1 MKYLQSFNER
11 LGLNLDIDK
20 QVEKFYKEIV
30 NSQEKEFNFV
40 YENDKG
46 RFPFKVIIGG
56 GLKGSNW
63 GTYNFNIESGSKTI
77 KIKSRGD
84 YATLL
89 HEVKHLDYSTR
100 NKEYWRDIFKW
111 GELKL
116 SKIGSYDPLNS
127 ITNVFYL
134 YNDNEFQSKYHSYY
148 IDFDNFI
155 AKNISDN
162 PTPTEIWSLFERFLM
177 SNRDNSWSWYFK
189 DEKFKFEDY
198 LSKSQINRL
207 FTQFIYNN
215 DIYNDEYNSLI
226 KWISTSIRRLFKTKL
241 NKYSEKELK
250 DIDKVKRFYEKQIN
264 LRLPKYRRRFLRIV
278 QLMVDKWC

>member
-56 GLKGSNW
+56 GLKGNNW
-63 GTYNFNIESGSKTI
+63 GRYNFNIETGAM
-77 KIKSRGD
+77 KITLKNRSD
-84 YATLL
+84 YASLL

-100 NKEYWRDIFKW
+100 VGEYWKDIIQW
-111 GELKL
+111 GSIRL
-116 SKIGSYDPLNS
+116 SKISSMDPLNS

-148 IDFDNFI
+148 IDFDSFV

-162 PTPTEIWSLFERFLM
+162 PTPNEILSLFERFLI
-177 SNRDNSWSWYFK
+177 SNRDDSWLWYFK
-189 DEKFKFEDY
+189 NDEFKFEDY
-198 LSKSQINRL
+198 LSKAQINRL
-207 FTQFIYNN
+207 FTQFVYKN
-215 DIYNDEYNSLI
+215 DIYNGEYDNLI
-226 KWISTSIRRLFKTKL
+226 KWLITGIKRLFKTKL
-241 NKYSEKELK
+241 NKYSEGELMEINK
-250 DIDKVKRFYEKQIN
+250 IKRFYEKQIN
-264 LRLPKYRRRFLRIV
+264 MRLPKYRKKFLRIV